1 MPKPDDIEDAAIDA
15 YMDADSEKPDDK
27 TRKLYAKSRYENV
40 KSEYRT
46 LKLAKEEAE
55 QRKDEKRISDLTT
68 AFRENFKARKWAVTT
83 LRQMGETVDDPFI
96 PLSAV

>member
-27 TRKLYAKSRYENV
+27 TRKLYAKSRYEGV

-46 LKLAKEEAE
+46 LKLAKE
-55 QRKDEKRISDLTT
+55 
-68 AFRENFKARKWAVTT
+68 
-83 LRQMGETVDDPFI
+83 
-96 PLSAV
+96 